1 MRKAIDKEEISKAA
15 VMLKEGHLVAFPTET
30 VYGLGANAL
39 LDSAVQSIFTA
50 KGRPSDNPLIVH
62 VASLDSARPLV
73 SNVPAIVELLA
84 SRFWPGP
91 LSIVLPITATCGLSK
106 LATAGLDCVGI
117 RVPDHPVALELLRQ
131 ANVPVA
137 APSANKSGS
146 PSPTTALHVLNDF
159 PGIQVIDGGSC
170 RVGLEST
177 VIKITVGGK
186 IRILR
191 PGGISKEQLEEVAGE
206 SVEVGYLN
214 KSMDQGS
221 VPEAPGMKYRHYAPK
236 ATVLPFDSEEQLNT
250 LMAQHSSSSCSI
262 LIVFDDLVIAS
273 SSVHKISLG
282 SLNDVEE
289 ASRRLFAA
297 LRTCDDMHAAH
308 AFIDTRFDKTTGSGV
323 ALWNRISKAAAGA
336 TDKL

>member
-15 VMLKEGHLVAFPTET
+15 AMLKEGHLVAFPTET

-159 PGIQVIDGGSC
+159 LDFGCTSLSAKAQLFRLAVSD
-170 RVGLEST
+170 LLL
-177 VIKITVGGK
+177 KICHLGC
-186 IRILR
+186 LR
-191 PGGISKEQLEEVAGE
+191 RQTFGCF
-206 SVEVGYLN
+206 VEL
-214 KSMDQGS
+214 S
-221 VPEAPGMKYRHYAPK
+221 
-236 ATVLPFDSEEQLNT
+236 LL
-250 LMAQHSSSSCSI
+250 L
-262 LIVFDDLVIAS
+262 LVILVQS
-273 SSVHKISLG
+273 INLG
-282 SLNDVEE
+282 YG
-289 ASRRLFAA
+289 RGQG
-297 LRTCDDMHAAH
+297 HAP
-308 AFIDTRFDKTTGSGV
+308 
-323 ALWNRISKAAAGA
+323 
-336 TDKL
+336 